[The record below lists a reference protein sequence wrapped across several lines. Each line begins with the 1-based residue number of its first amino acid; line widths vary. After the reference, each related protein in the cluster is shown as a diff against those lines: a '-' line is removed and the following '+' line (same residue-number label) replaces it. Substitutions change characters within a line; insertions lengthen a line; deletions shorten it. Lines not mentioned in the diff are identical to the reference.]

1 MKNKEYKYK
10 RSRLDELREK
20 TEFYQGLY
28 RY

>member
-10 RSRLDELREK
+10 RNRLDELREK